1 MDTMQ
6 VEIECRRKAEE
17 DRVKAE
23 MALARQKNTEDRL
36 NMAMNLY
43 IAHITAPWQA
53 LADQIRSEMR

>member
-43 IAHITAPWQA
+43 IAQIIAPWQV